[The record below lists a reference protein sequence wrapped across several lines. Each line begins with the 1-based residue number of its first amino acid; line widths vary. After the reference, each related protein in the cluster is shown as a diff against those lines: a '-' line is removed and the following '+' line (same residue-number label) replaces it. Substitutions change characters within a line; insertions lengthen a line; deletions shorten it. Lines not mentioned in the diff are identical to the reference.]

1 MSKETKAAPTRRQV
15 AAIAAALGALAASGR
30 AIAGE
35 CPPGHSGVDLMKAGA
50 TKPKGVTDKVI
61 GSIDLAREKVRL
73 AGYKLRMR
81 RLVVAPGGEV
91 PWHSHEDRP
100 ALIYILTGA
109 ITEFKSTCSVPI
121 RHEAGSLAVEDHQV
135 SHWWRNMGPRPC
147 VILSFD
153 LFHEMQDPHMM

>member
-1 MSKETKAAPTRRQV
+1 MMDKSKAEPDRRQV
-15 AAIAAALGALAASGR
+15 TALAAALGALFASGQ
-30 AIAGE
+30 ALAGE
-35 CPPGHSGVDLMKAGA
+35 CPSGSSGVDLMKPGA
-50 TKPKGVTDKVI
+50 TKPKGVADKVI
-61 GSIDLAREKVRL
+61 GSIDLARERVKL

-100 ALIYILTGA
+100 ALIYILAGA
-109 ITEFKSTCSVPI
+109 ITEFKSTCAVPI
-121 RHEAGSLAVEDHQV
+121 RHTAGSLAVEDHQV
-135 SHWWRNMGPRPC
+135 SHWWKNMEARPC